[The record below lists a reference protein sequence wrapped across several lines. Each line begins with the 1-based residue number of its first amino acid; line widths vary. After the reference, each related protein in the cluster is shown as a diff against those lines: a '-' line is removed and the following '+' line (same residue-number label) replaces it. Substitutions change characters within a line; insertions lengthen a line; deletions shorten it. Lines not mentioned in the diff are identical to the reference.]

1 MAVAPMKRFLTPI
14 LFHIG
19 RSTAFYQHNL
29 SCMNGVSDCDILYVG
44 HLMSR
49 MLLLV
54 QEVGHLMFGIPL
66 PITFEISF
74 SAWIQVEAGS
84 PTVTSLQ
91 GFPRIPPVRGP
102 IIIFFGRSP
111 SRGSRLYVIYCH
123 LCTKYELICSFNTF
137 YTWAT

>member
-19 RSTAFYQHNL
+19 RSTGFYQHNL
-29 SCMNGVSDCDILYVG
+29 ACVNGVSDRDILYVG

-54 QEVGHLMFGIPL
+54 QDVGHLMFGIPL

-74 SAWIQVEAGS
+74 SAWIRVEAGN
-84 PTVTSLQ
+84 PAVTSLR
-91 GFPRIPPVRGP
+91 GFSCIPPVRGP
-102 IIIFFGRSP
+102 IIIFFRAFSQSGIP
-111 SRGSRLYVIYCH
+111 FVHYL
-123 LCTKYELICSFNTF
+123 LSFM
-137 YTWAT
+137 Y